1 MRTPLVS
8 IYQLKPAFQSL
19 LRPLV
24 GRLAGAG
31 IRANGVTLLAC
42 GLSIVVGIALYV
54 WPGLDWPLL
63 LLPVF
68 LVVRMALNAIDGML
82 AREHGQQTR
91 FGALLNE
98 LGDVISDAA
107 LYLPLALVAGL
118 NPVLIVLIVVLGI
131 VGEMTGVMGQ
141 VLGGERRY
149 DGPMGKSDRAFV
161 FGALALWAG
170 LGGALEPWAN
180 WLLALVGLLAG
191 LMIVN
196 RGRGALSGERP
207 A

>member
-1 MRTPLVS
+1 LTS
-8 IYQLKPAFQSL
+8 IYELKPAFQSL

-24 GRLAGAG
+24 RRMATAG
-31 IRANGVTLLAC
+31 ISANGVTVTACLLSLVLGAS
-42 GLSIVVGIALYV
+42 LFA
-54 WPGLDWPLL
+54 WPGAAWPLL
-63 LLPVF
+63 VLPAF
-68 LVVRMALNAIDGML
+68 LIVRMALNAIDGML
-82 AREHGQQTR
+82 AREHDQQTR
-91 FGALLNE
+91 LGGLLNE

-107 LYLPLALVAGL
+107 LYLPLALLPGL
-118 NPVLIVLIVVLGI
+118 DSALIVLIVVLGI

-141 VLGGERRY
+141 VLGGKRRY

-170 LGGALEPWAN
+170 LGGGLEPWAD
-180 WLLALVGLLAG
+180 WLLALVAVLSV

-196 RGRGALSGERP
+196 RARAALAGEER